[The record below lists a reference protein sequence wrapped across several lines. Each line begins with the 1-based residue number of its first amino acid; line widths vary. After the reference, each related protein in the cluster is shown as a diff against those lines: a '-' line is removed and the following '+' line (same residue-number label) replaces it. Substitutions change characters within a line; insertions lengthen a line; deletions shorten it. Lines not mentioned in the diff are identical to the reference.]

1 MHRIDDGTD
10 GGALLGCVNVG
21 DGFKSVFCF
30 DSLEDFEAGVEP
42 RATVATDRGAVGLI
56 EGAFEEYVQLWVLL
70 LKGRE
75 GVGDGA
81 TGVEAFERAGASEE
95 EQLFGIVNHGC
106 IKCEGLDFAKSQSK
120 KYV

>member
-21 DGFKSVFCF
+21 DGFKPVFCL
-30 DSLEDFEAGVEP
+30 DGLEDFEPGVEP
-42 RATVATDRGAVGLI
+42 RATVATDRCAIGLI
-56 EGAFEEYVQLWVLL
+56 EGAFKENVQLWVLL
-70 LKGRE
+70 LEGSE
-75 GVGDGA
+75 GVGDGP

-95 EQLFGIVNHGC
+95 EQLFGIVNHGR